1 VVTARQWWLLFAV
14 PTSLVGVA
22 GGWALARPEDPSP
35 SSAVRALCLI
45 LGSVVLGLAALGWW
59 GRTDSRPLVQDPNF
73 WRLLTAVAGSW
84 MAAEAVVF
92 AMTAAEADALPLSGL
107 TVGRFGSYVTDISAG
122 RIDLAVFACTAAVTA
137 WSLFAFRH
145 PGARLPVAVAV
156 VTAFAI
162 VARPVTGHMS
172 QQVLGSVLDAVH
184 ALAAA
189 TWFGLL
195 AALAMTMRSRGDWS
209 RWLPRYSDVAVW
221 CVCLLT
227 LTGVVD
233 AAVRLG
239 GVSALTDTG
248 YGRIVV
254 AKAVVLAALLAL
266 GWWWRRTWVGRASAH
281 RMSADD
287 SLRRAA
293 VEVVAMAVAFGLA
306 AALAT
311 TA

>member
-1 VVTARQWWLLFAV
+1 MGTARQWWLLFAV

-22 GGWALARPEDPSP
+22 GGWALARPEDPTP

-45 LGSVVLGLAALGWW
+45 LGSVVLGLAVLGWW
-59 GRTDSRPLVQDPNF
+59 GRTGSRPPTHGAGL
-73 WRLLTAVAGSW
+73 WRLLTALAGSW
-84 MAAEAVVF
+84 MAAEAVLF
-92 AMTAAEADALPLSGL
+92 AMTAAEADVLPLSGL
-107 TVGRFGSYVTDISAG
+107 TVGRFGAYVTDISAG
-122 RIDLAVFACTAAVTA
+122 RIDLAVFACTAAATG

-156 VTAFAI
+156 PATFAL

-172 QQVLGSVLDAVH
+172 QQVLGSALDAVH

-195 AALAMTMRSRGDWS
+195 AALALTLRSRGDWS
-209 RWLPRYSDVAVW
+209 TWLPRYSNVAVW

-227 LTGVVD
+227 VTGVVD

-239 GVSALTDTG
+239 GPDALLDTG
-248 YGRIVV
+248 YGRVV
-254 AKAVVLAALLAL
+254 IAKAVVLAALLAL
-266 GWWWRRTWVGRASAH
+266 GWWWRRTWVSRAAAH

-287 SLRRAA
+287 SLQRAA
-293 VEVVAMAVAFGLA
+293 LEVVAMAIAFGLA